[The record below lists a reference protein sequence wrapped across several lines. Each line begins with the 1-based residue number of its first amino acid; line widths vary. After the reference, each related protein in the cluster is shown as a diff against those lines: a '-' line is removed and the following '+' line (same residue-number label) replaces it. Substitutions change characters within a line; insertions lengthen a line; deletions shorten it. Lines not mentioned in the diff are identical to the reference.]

1 MKDINPIEWRSSV
14 LKVLDQTLIPK
25 EKKYII
31 CRTYKDVEKVIKEMK
46 LRGAPLIGIA
56 AAFAIAMEV
65 KNNKFNN
72 YTSLN
77 NKVRHISDVLL
88 KTRPTAV
95 NLKWA
100 LNRMINIMERNKDR
114 RINSLR
120 EIIISEANKI
130 YKEDYESNKAIGSF
144 GSELIRDN
152 DRILTHCNAGALATS
167 GYGTAIGVIR
177 AAFEKKKKITVF
189 VDETRPYLQGARLTA
204 WELSELKI
212 PHYLITDNMAGYF
225 MYKGMIDVVIVGADR
240 ITANGDVANKIGT
253 YTLSVLAYTHKIP
266 FYVAAPAST
275 IDFSLKKGDDIP
287 IEERDEKEIKM
298 IAGKNITTKKTKA
311 LHPAFDVTPARY
323 ISAIITDNGII
334 RAPFDINL
342 EKVFLNKE
350 NNINL

>member
-1 MKDINPIEWRSSV
+1 MKDISPIEWKNGV
-14 LKVLDQTLIPK
+14 LKVLDQTLLPK
-25 EKKYII
+25 EKKYIF
-31 CRTYKDVEKVIKEMK
+31 CKTYRDVEKVIKEMK
-46 LRGAPLIGIA
+46 LRGAPLIGIV

-65 KNNKFNN
+65 KNSNFSNYSSLHNKI
-72 YTSLN
+72 S
-77 NKVRHISDVLL
+77 HISEVLL

-100 LNRMINIMERNKDR
+100 LNRIITILEKNKDR
-114 RINSLR
+114 RINSLK

-130 YKEDYESNKAIGSF
+130 YKEDYESNKTIGSF

-177 AAFEKKKKITVF
+177 AAFERKKKITVF

-204 WELSELKI
+204 WELSELGI

-253 YTLSVLAYTHKIP
+253 YTLAVLAYTHKIP

-275 IDFSLKKGDDIP
+275 IDFSLKNGNEIP
-287 IEERDEKEIKM
+287 IEERDEKEVKM
-298 IAGKNITTKKTKA
+298 IAGKEITTKKTKA
-311 LHPAFDVTPARY
+311 LHPAFDITPARY
-323 ISAIITDNGII
+323 VSAIITDHGII
-334 RAPFDINL
+334 RAPFDVNL